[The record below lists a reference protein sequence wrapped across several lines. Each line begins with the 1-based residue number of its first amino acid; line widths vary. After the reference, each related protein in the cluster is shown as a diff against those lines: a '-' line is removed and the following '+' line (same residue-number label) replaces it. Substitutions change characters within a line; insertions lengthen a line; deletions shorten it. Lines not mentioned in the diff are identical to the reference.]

1 MKIYRDMF
9 GSIFQVNIKLLIT
22 LLLPM
27 FWVIPVFSQSWITE
41 VHVISQQLLDPELS
55 RETKEELIA
64 KFEVLIGEHSMDADF
79 IRISLEDAPVF
90 QDVIS
95 PDSSFRIITAHA
107 MIDKDEYVYY
117 GGLFDASSKQFIPF
131 KQDAFL
137 MDKFDKQTFS
147 FASWYGAVYY
157 GVYPFKKGRKTAYL
171 LFGIQN
177 VDYFTRMKVMDVLWK
192 DEDTWKLGK
201 SVFHYQSEKMSEA
214 DTLSRFYQV
223 YAAEAPIVMNYD
235 ENEDMIVFDH
245 LMPIKGM
252 YPGQETAWVPDG
264 TYSGFKWSKGYWR
277 FVEKLEN
284 QVLNEPPRDFPVLD
298 NRENRDILGRQ
309 KKQ

>member
-1 MKIYRDMF
+1 MLSSFI
-9 GSIFQVNIKLLIT
+9 QNNIKIFLS
-22 LLLPM
+22 LLLPI
-27 FWVIPVFSQSWITE
+27 FATIPAFSQSWITE
-41 VHVISQQLLDPELS
+41 IHVISQQLMDPEIH
-55 RETKEELIA
+55 RESKKELIA
-64 KFEVLIGEHSMDADF
+64 KVESLFAEHSKEVDF
-79 IRISLEDAPVF
+79 INLSLEDAPVF
-90 QDVIS
+90 QDLIS

-107 MIDKDEYVYY
+107 IINKDEYIYY
-117 GGLFDASSKQFIPF
+117 GGLYDASSKQFIPF
-131 KQDAFL
+131 RQDGFL
-137 MDKFDKQTFS
+137 MDKFDRQTFS

-157 GVYPFKKGRKTAYL
+157 GVYLFKKGRETSYL
-171 LFGIQN
+171 LFGVQN
-177 VDYFTRMKVMDVLWK
+177 VDYFTRMKVMDVLSK
-192 DEDTWKLGK
+192 EGDTWKLGK
-201 SVFHYQSEKMSEA
+201 SVFHYQTEKMSEA

-235 ENEDMIVFDH
+235 ENEEMIVFDH